1 MAMTTPEG
9 LHGILALPG
18 SRALLVGCGQHVE
31 GTRLPAVPAVDDTLT
46 DLGNALIASCGLD
59 LSHLRTLRHPESP
72 QEFEAALEETA
83 AEATDALLIYYIG
96 HGLVGGDHKLYL
108 ATRRTRDLRRGIAS
122 RQALSYSDIIPPLIN
137 SSSQQLAIVMLDCCF
152 AGAAQGAAG
161 HEVENAFEATW
172 RPSTYLLTATGADAR
187 AWAPPGQRYTAFT
200 GELIRL
206 LRDGFPAGPPWM
218 TVDDLYY
225 ALDQSLT
232 RKGLPRPRRQA
243 SGPSDRRPLAVN
255 RAYQAPVPPQ
265 LPGAVE
271 GVEGSPYQG
280 LESFGPAQAPFFF
293 GRDGVVSELTDRI
306 AGQGG
311 RLVTMTGPSG
321 SGKSSVIGAGL
332 MTALEQGRVS
342 GRTRSSMLLT
352 PGTDPTGNLERR
364 LSAASGAHL
373 DNFVLIVDQ
382 FEELFASQV
391 AESERQDFITRLS
404 DVAQAVP
411 VVLSIRSDFFGH
423 CTDYPDLLP
432 ALRTPVIVGPMTRDG
447 LTQAIE
453 GPARRTRLALQ
464 EGLTE
469 RILRDLG
476 TAAGSDGTGAA
487 GALPILSY
495 ALLATWQH
503 REDGALTLSS
513 YQASGGVDGAVA
525 RAADA
530 AIGDL
535 APADLQ
541 AVKQMLTRL
550 VHVGVGPDD
559 VRRSAPLAELL
570 PPAGDARYGT
580 ARDVLNRL
588 IAARLVTVAGDD
600 VTITHE
606 ALIRA
611 WPQLRAWIDE
621 NRAGQVVAQ
630 QVEDAAVAWDRERR
644 DPAALYRGQRLAI
657 AREWAAAPANGEG
670 LGALGREFLDASIA
684 SYLLSQRTERR
695 RRRQRRDLAILL
707 VILLLG
713 AAVASGDAFRQTQT
727 ARAAAQA
734 AAARELLAKAD
745 ALRDLTPRTSL
756 LLSLGAMA
764 ESPSS
769 DARAS
774 LLTSLSQSQYLGSLT
789 APSGEPYASS
799 VAFSPRGGVLAG
811 GYGNGD
817 VILWDPASHR
827 HISTVRPTGAPV
839 GSVAF
844 SPDGSLLAV
853 GSGELG
859 NTSQGTVTLYDADN
873 PQALRVIA
881 RFTTGD
887 DPSQILFSA
896 SAPLV
901 LVDGLADLSGIW
913 DIGDPGAPR
922 KVLGQTFT
930 PVGSV
935 DCMALRPDGRQLA
948 IASDD
953 DNKPGDSEILL
964 YGVSSR
970 GALSLQDTFPYNGS
984 GSGALFSVTAIGY
997 GPDGKTLAASRGSYA
1012 RVWNIAHPRSPTVIA
1027 NLNDHSDSVTAIA
1040 FSSLGVLA
1048 TSGQD
1053 DVTYAYT
1060 PGLENPATY
1069 TTAALPSQDSAV
1081 FDVAFSPDGQTAATA
1096 GIGGTISLW
1105 RAQSLAGPAPSAT
1118 FSAPT
1123 EINAAAYSPDGAI
1136 VAIAGTDST
1145 VEIRDARTG
1154 DDLDTVIVPTDHKHL
1169 GIATINEAG
1178 VLGVTF
1184 SRDGATLAT
1193 TSLENTSPES
1203 GGLVMLWNV
1212 SDPHD
1217 VTHLATLGSPAIAY
1231 DTAAFSPDGRTL
1243 AAGGVVADK
1252 EGTEGAVNLF
1262 DIATK
1267 TSPRQVAAIRLPGS
1281 ASQVNSLAFSPDGR
1295 EMAVGAEASNSQAG
1309 KAVSLWD
1316 VSVLSHPRLIEYLP
1330 GVGGNIEDVD
1340 YSHDGKMLA
1349 IATNDGDAQLWN
1361 VSIPASP
1368 SQLSILAGHTGL
1380 VRTVAFSAN
1389 DHSVVTGGDDRTA
1402 VIWDIT
1408 DPTDP
1413 VQIAKLTGQSRSVNA
1428 QFTPSGHA
1436 VLTTSLDGTA
1446 VTWPLSP
1453 LLGIESDPSA
1463 AACAILGPTIA
1474 ADEWS
1479 PYMSASVGQSLC
1491 RN

>member
-1 MAMTTPEG
+1 
-9 LHGILALPG
+9 
-18 SRALLVGCGQHVE
+18 
-31 GTRLPAVPAVDDTLT
+31 
-46 DLGNALIASCGLD
+46 
-59 LSHLRTLRHPESP
+59 
-72 QEFEAALEETA
+72 
-83 AEATDALLIYYIG
+83 
-96 HGLVGGDHKLYL
+96 
-108 ATRRTRDLRRGIAS
+108 
-122 RQALSYSDIIPPLIN
+122 
-137 SSSQQLAIVMLDCCF
+137 MLDCCF

-243 SGPSDRRPLAVN
+243 SGPSDRRPVAVN

-265 LPGAVE
+265 LPGAAD
-271 GVEGSPYQG
+271 GGEGSPYQG

-311 RLVTMTGPSG
+311 RLVVITGPSG

-332 MTALEQGRVS
+332 MTALEQGQVP

-352 PGTDPTGNLERR
+352 PGTDPAGNLESR
-364 LSAASGAHL
+364 LGAASGAHL
-373 DNFVLIVDQ
+373 DDFVLIVDQ

-391 AESERQDFITRLS
+391 RESERQDFITRLS

-411 VVLSIRSDFFGH
+411 VVLSIRSDFFGY
-423 CTDYPDLLP
+423 CTDYLDQLP

-453 GPARRTRLALQ
+453 GPARRARLALQ

-487 GALPILSY
+487 GGALPFLSY

-503 REDGALTLSS
+503 RQDDVLTLSS

-530 AIGDL
+530 TISNL

-550 VHVGVGPDD
+550 VHVRVGSDD

-570 PPAGDARYGT
+570 PPAGDARHGA

-588 IAARLVTVAGDD
+588 IAARLVTVAGNDI
-600 VTITHE
+600 TITHE

-630 QVEDAAVAWDRERR
+630 QVEDAADAWDRERR
-644 DPAALYRGQRLAI
+644 DPGALYRGQRLAI
-657 AREWAAAPANGEG
+657 AREWAAVPASRES

-684 SYLLSQRTERR
+684 SDLLSQQTERR
-695 RRRQRRDLAILL
+695 RRRQRRNLAILL

-713 AAVASGDAFRQTQT
+713 AAAASGDAFRQTQT
-727 ARAAAQA
+727 ARAAAQS

-745 ALRDLTPRTSL
+745 ALRDLNPRTSL
-756 LLSLGAMA
+756 LLGLGAMT
-764 ESPSS
+764 ESPST
-769 DARAS
+769 DARAN
-774 LLTSLSQSQYLGSLT
+774 LLTSLSQSQYLGRLT
-789 APSGEPYASS
+789 APAGEPYASS

-839 GSVAF
+839 GAVAF

-859 NTSQGTVTLYDADN
+859 NTSQGTVTLYSADN
-873 PQALRVIA
+873 PEALRVIA
-881 RFTTGD
+881 RFTSGD

-901 LVDGLADLSGIW
+901 LIDGLTDLSGIW
-913 DIGDPGAPR
+913 DISDPGAPR

-930 PVGSV
+930 PVGPV

-948 IASDD
+948 IASDN

-964 YGVSSR
+964 YSVSSR
-970 GALSLQDTFPYNGS
+970 GALSLQDTFPYNGP
-984 GSGALFSVTAIGY
+984 GSGAVTTVTAIGY
-997 GPDGKTLAASRGSYA
+997 GPGGTTLAASRGPYV
-1012 RVWNIAHPRSPTVIA
+1012 RVWNIAHPRSPTVTA

-1040 FSSLGVLA
+1040 FSSLGELA

-1060 PGLENPATY
+1060 PELENPAMY
-1069 TTAALPSQDSAV
+1069 TTAAMPSQDSAV
-1081 FDVAFSPDGQTAATA
+1081 FDVAFSPNGQTAATA
-1096 GIGGTISLW
+1096 GVDGTISLW
-1105 RAQSLAGPAPSAT
+1105 RAQSLAEPGPSSA

-1154 DDLDTVIVPTDHKHL
+1154 DDLDTVTVPTDNRRSE
-1169 GIATINEAG
+1169 IATINESG

-1184 SRDGATLAT
+1184 NRDGATLAT
-1193 TSLENTSPES
+1193 TSIENASLGG
-1203 GGLVMLWNV
+1203 GGLAMLWNV

-1217 VTHLATLGSPAIAY
+1217 VTHLATLDSPGIAY
-1231 DTAAFSPDGRTL
+1231 SSATFSPNGRTL
-1243 AAGGVVADK
+1243 AVGGAAAAKV
-1252 EGTEGAVNLF
+1252 GTEGAVELF
-1262 DIATK
+1262 DIAAK
-1267 TSPRQVAAIRLPGS
+1267 TSPRQVAAIRLSSS
-1281 ASQVNSLAFSPDGR
+1281 ALQVNSLAFSPDGR
-1295 EMAVGAEASNSQAG
+1295 EMAVGADARNSQAG

-1316 VSVLSHPRLIEYLP
+1316 VSVLSHPRLIGYLP
-1330 GVGGNIEDVD
+1330 
-1340 YSHDGKMLA
+1340 A
-1349 IATNDGDAQLWN
+1349 
-1361 VSIPASP
+1361 
-1368 SQLSILAGHTGL
+1368 
-1380 VRTVAFSAN
+1380 
-1389 DHSVVTGGDDRTA
+1389 VV
-1402 VIWDIT
+1402 WDIT

-1413 VQIAKLTGQSRSVNA
+1413 VQIAKLTGQSGSVDA

-1446 VTWPLSP
+1446 VTWSLSP

-1463 AACAILGPTIA
+1463 AACAILGPTIT